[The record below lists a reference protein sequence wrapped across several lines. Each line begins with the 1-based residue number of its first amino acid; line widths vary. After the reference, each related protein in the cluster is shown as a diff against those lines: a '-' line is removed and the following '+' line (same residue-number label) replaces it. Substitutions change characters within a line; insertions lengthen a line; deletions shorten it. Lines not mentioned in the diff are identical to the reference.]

1 MRRPGTSP
9 SATSQPCP
17 TPSSSRTRQ
26 SSRTRLVRRLALG
39 AVTAAVAALAVP
51 ALPSAQ
57 AVVSGG
63 PQFTAATLNLGDAS
77 DADLATDITMLARD
91 RGVTILGLQEAG
103 DRADLLAKVRD
114 RAGMASWRWCR
125 PDDPGAPSVP
135 IMFDSDVWSY
145 ETSCGGFL
153 AVESRY
159 LGPSGAGPDESKP
172 KFVTAF
178 VLHHRAS
185 GRNVRVLNT
194 HFIPSA
200 RRNDLSDAEKQRR
213 VQHVK
218 DHVAAL
224 VDRIGRPAAQPMPV
238 VLMGDLNGPGSWPL
252 LQPLK
257 DVDMVGWSTEPTHT
271 SGESLDHVVRRNLA
285 NVSRFYV
292 NTASDHKAV
301 VNRLEF

>member
-1 MRRPGTSP
+1 MNRPTHPARR
-9 SATSQPCP
+9 A
-17 TPSSSRTRQ
+17 
-26 SSRTRLVRRLALG
+26 VLG
-39 AVTAAVAALAVP
+39 AVAVSLAALAAPTLPTAQAAVAA
-51 ALPSAQ
+51 
-57 AVVSGG
+57 G
-63 PQFTAATLNLGDAS
+63 PQFTAATLNLGDAT
-77 DADLATDITMLARD
+77 DADLASNITALSRD
-91 RGVTILGLQEAG
+91 RGVSILGLQEAG
-103 DRADLLAKVRD
+103 DRADLLARVRD

-135 IMFDSDVWSY
+135 IMYDSDIWSL
-145 ETSCGGFL
+145 ETACGGFL

-159 LGPSGAGPDESKP
+159 LGPDGAGPDESKP

-213 VQHVK
+213 VDHVK

-224 VDRIGRPAAQPMPV
+224 VDRIGRPATHPMPV

-257 DVDMVGWSTEPTHT
+257 DIDLVGWSTEPTHDN
-271 SGESLDHVVRRNLA
+271 GESLDHVVRRNLGQ
-285 NVSRFYV
+285 VSRAYV
-292 NTASDHKAV
+292 GTASDHKAV

>member
-1 MRRPGTSP
+1 MPVTHRPARRAVVG
-9 SATSQPCP
+9 A
-17 TPSSSRTRQ
+17 
-26 SSRTRLVRRLALG
+26 VLG
-39 AVTAAVAALAVP
+39 ALTATAVVTAAPTAVAAVAE
-51 ALPSAQ
+51 
-57 AVVSGG
+57 G
-63 PQFTAATLNLGDAS
+63 PRFTAATLNLGDAS
-77 DADLATDITMLARD
+77 DADLAGNITALARD
-91 RGVTILGLQEAG
+91 RGVTVLGLQEAG
-103 DRADLLAKVRD
+103 DRADLLSKVRD

-125 PDDPGAPSVP
+125 PSDPGAPSVP
-135 IMFDSDVWSY
+135 IMYDSDVWSL
-145 ETSCGGFL
+145 ETACGGFL

-159 LGPSGAGPDESKP
+159 LGPGGAGPDTSKP

-224 VDRIGRPAAQPMPV
+224 VDRIGRPATHPMPV

-257 DVDMVGWSTEPTHT
+257 DIDLVGWSTEPTHDG
-271 SGESLDHVVRRNLA
+271 GESIDHVVRRNLA
-285 NVSRFYV
+285 NVSRSYV
-292 NTASDHKAV
+292 GTASDHKAV

>member
-1 MRRPGTSP
+1 MHRPTRSAHPAHPARQAGHVRHARR
-9 SATSQPCP
+9 
-17 TPSSSRTRQ
+17 
-26 SSRTRLVRRLALG
+26 VVLG
-39 AVTAAVAALAVP
+39 ALAVSLTGLAAP
-51 ALPSAQ
+51 ALPTAR
-57 AVVSGG
+57 AVVSDG
-63 PQFTAATLNLGDAS
+63 PQFTAATLNLGNAS
-77 DADLATDITMLARD
+77 DADLASNITALSRD
-91 RGVTILGLQEAG
+91 RGVSILGLQEAG
-103 DRADLLAKVRD
+103 DRADLLSKVRD

-135 IMFDSDVWSY
+135 IMYDSDVWSL
-145 ETSCGGFL
+145 ETACGGFL

-159 LGPSGAGPDESKP
+159 LGPDGAGPDESKP

-224 VDRIGRPAAQPMPV
+224 VDRIGRPATHPMPV

-257 DVDMVGWSTEPTHT
+257 DIDMVGWSTEPTHS

-285 NVSRFYV
+285 NVSRAYV
-292 NTASDHKAV
+292 GTASDHKAV
-301 VNRLEF
+301 VNRLEL

>member
-1 MRRPGTSP
+1 MTSRRH
-9 SATSQPCP
+9 
-17 TPSSSRTRQ
+17 
-26 SSRTRLVRRLALG
+26 VRRSALG
-39 AVTAAVAALAVP
+39 IALATLVLAAPATVVSTAGARAAV
-51 ALPSAQ
+51 SA
-57 AVVSGG
+57 G

-77 DADLATDITMLARD
+77 DADLASNITALARD
-91 RGVTILGLQEAG
+91 RGVTVLGLQEAG
-103 DRADLLAKVRD
+103 DRADLMAKVRD

-135 IMFDSDVWSY
+135 IMYDSDVWSL
-145 ETSCGGFL
+145 ETACGGFL

-159 LGPSGAGPDESKP
+159 LGPDGAGPDESKP

-200 RRNDLSDAEKQRR
+200 RRNDLSDAEKRNR

-224 VDRIGRPAAQPMPV
+224 VDRIGRPATHPMPV

-257 DVDMVGWSTEPTHT
+257 DIDLVGWSTEPTHS

-285 NVSRFYV
+285 NVSRAYV

>member
-1 MRRPGTSP
+1 MNR
-9 SATSQPCP
+9 P
-17 TPSSSRTRQ
+17 TPPA
-26 SSRTRLVRRLALG
+26 RRVVLG
-39 AVTAAVAALAVP
+39 AVAVSLAALAAPMLPTAQAAVAA
-51 ALPSAQ
+51 
-57 AVVSGG
+57 G
-63 PQFTAATLNLGDAS
+63 PQFTAATLNLGDAT
-77 DADLATDITMLARD
+77 DADLASNITALSRD
-91 RGVTILGLQEAG
+91 RGVSILGLQEAG
-103 DRADLLAKVRD
+103 DRADLLARVRD

-135 IMFDSDVWSY
+135 IMYDSDVWSL
-145 ETSCGGFL
+145 ETACGGFL

-159 LGPSGAGPDESKP
+159 LGPDGAGPDESKP

-213 VQHVK
+213 VDHVK

-224 VDRIGRPAAQPMPV
+224 VDRIGRPATHPMPV
-238 VLMGDLNGPGSWPL
+238 VLMGDLNGPASWPL

-257 DVDMVGWSTEPTHT
+257 DIDLVGWSTEPTHD

-285 NVSRFYV
+285 HVSRAYV
-292 NTASDHKAV
+292 GTASDHKAV

>member
-1 MRRPGTSP
+1 MTFRRH
-9 SATSQPCP
+9 
-17 TPSSSRTRQ
+17 
-26 SSRTRLVRRLALG
+26 VRRSALG
-39 AVTAAVAALAVP
+39 VALATLVLAAPASVVPTAGASAAVAA
-51 ALPSAQ
+51 
-57 AVVSGG
+57 G

-77 DADLATDITMLARD
+77 DADLASNIATLARD
-91 RGVTILGLQEAG
+91 RGVTVLGLQEAG

-135 IMFDSDVWSY
+135 IMYDSDVWSL
-145 ETSCGGFL
+145 ETACGGFL

-159 LGPSGAGPDESKP
+159 LGPGGAGPDESKP

-224 VDRIGRPAAQPMPV
+224 VDRIGRPATHPMPV

-257 DVDMVGWSTEPTHT
+257 DIDLVGWSTEPTHDG
-271 SGESLDHVVRRNLA
+271 GESLDHVVRRNLV
-285 NVSRFYV
+285 NVSRAYV
-292 NTASDHKAV
+292 GTASDHKAV

>member
-1 MRRPGTSP
+1 MTSRRH
-9 SATSQPCP
+9 
-17 TPSSSRTRQ
+17 
-26 SSRTRLVRRLALG
+26 VRRSALG
-39 AVTAAVAALAVP
+39 IALATLVLAAPATVVSTAGARAAV
-51 ALPSAQ
+51 SA
-57 AVVSGG
+57 G

-77 DADLATDITMLARD
+77 DADLATNITALSRD
-91 RGVTILGLQEAG
+91 RGVSILGLQEAG

-135 IMFDSDVWSY
+135 IMWDSDVWSM

-159 LGPSGAGPDESKP
+159 LGPGGAGPDESKP

-224 VDRIGRPAAQPMPV
+224 VDRIGRPATHPMPV

-257 DVDMVGWSTEPTHT
+257 DIDLVGWSTEPTHS

-285 NVSRFYV
+285 NVSRAYV
-292 NTASDHKAV
+292 GTASDHKAV

>member
-1 MRRPGTSP
+1 MK
-9 SATSQPCP
+9 ATSAPA
-17 TPSSSRTRQ
+17 
-26 SSRTRLVRRLALG
+26 RR
-39 AVTAAVAALAVP
+39 AVVAALAIAVSGLVTATAP
-51 ALPSAQ
+51 TASSAPLG
-57 AVVSGG
+57 ATSLAGG
-63 PQFTAATLNLGDAS
+63 PQFTAATLNLGGAPQV
-77 DADLATDITMLARD
+77 DLATNITGLARD

-103 DRADLLAKVRD
+103 DRDGLLEAVRG

-125 PDDPGAPSVP
+125 PGDPGAPSVP
-135 IMFDSDVWSY
+135 IMYDSDVWSL
-145 ETSCGGFL
+145 ETGCGGFL
-153 AVESRY
+153 AVESRF
-159 LGPSGAGPDESKP
+159 LGSGGAGPDESKP

-200 RRNDLSDAEKQRR
+200 RRNDLTDAEKQRR

-224 VDRIGRPAAQPMPV
+224 VDRIGRPATHPMPV

-257 DVDMVGWSTEPTHT
+257 DIDLVGWSTEVTHPAT
-271 SGESLDHVVRRNLA
+271 DESIDHVVRRNLA
-285 NVSRFYV
+285 NVSRAYV
-292 NTASDHKAV
+292 NTASDHHAV
-301 VNRLEF
+301 VNRVEF